1 MLNIRSLIKS
11 TELSGR
17 RRAVILLL
25 TLGLLLM
32 LVAAIPGGTDG
43 DAATA
48 EEQIEERLEQMCSA
62 LDGVGKCRVMVTCS
76 YSEARYG
83 SESRPTVQSVAVVCK
98 RGDRPEVRSAVT
110 ELVVSLYGI
119 GSNRVCVS
127 AGSP

>member
-11 TELSGR
+11 TELSGK

-25 TLGLLLM
+25 ALGLLLM

-43 DAATA
+43 GAATA
-48 EEQIEERLEQMCSA
+48 EEQIEERLERMCSA

>member
-11 TELSGR
+11 NELGK
-17 RRAVILLL
+17 RRAVLLL
-25 TLGLLLM
+25 LVAGVLCM
-32 LVAAIPGGTDG
+32 LVAAIPTGKADT
-43 DAATA
+43 AATA

-62 LDGVGKCRVMVTCS
+62 LEGVGKCRVMVSCS
-76 YSEARYG
+76 YPEARYG
-83 SESRPTVQSVAVVCK
+83 SQSRPTVQSVAVICK